1 MPDKDK
7 DQFDLGLPELT
18 PILTRKKSL
27 AEEIAGID
35 VMSFNVNPLPL
46 KDKDIAEIKT
56 FIYEGYD
63 ILTDEKLFER
73 EYTIPPAQTAEEV
86 IGYYARRIAHNI
98 KLPSQ
103 FAALAP
109 KIREFF
115 KYKAFGKEVD
125 LEDKTVI
132 KAMSTNLAS
141 YVIIKEFEKVLRE
154 AIVEEKTP
162 ELLSPGRL
170 LSRCSPFPFSKTIYE
185 AKKTIFNYVA
195 CDNNFERDF
204 AKFLDHSE
212 DVTAFAKLT
221 EQFGFCIEY
230 TDKLAN
236 IRHYY
241 PDFVVKLSN
250 NEHWIVE
257 TKGREDIEVAL
268 KDDAARN
275 WCDNATQL
283 TSTVWK
289 YLKVLQTDYEK
300 LHPEEFNDLL
310 VAVNNKLL

>member
-1 MPDKDK
+1 MPDTDK
-7 DQFDLGLPELT
+7 MQFDLGLPELT

-27 AEEIAGID
+27 AQEIANID

-46 KDKDIAEIKT
+46 KDKEIADTKT

-63 ILTDEKLFER
+63 ILTDEKLLER

-86 IGYYARRIAHNI
+86 IGYYARRIAQNI

-115 KYKAFGKEVD
+115 KHKAFGKEVD
-125 LEDKTVI
+125 LEDKTVVR
-132 KAMSTNLAS
+132 AMSSQLAS
-141 YVIIKEFEKVLRE
+141 YVVAKVFEKVLRE
-154 AIVEEKTP
+154 AVVEEKTP
-162 ELLSPGRL
+162 ELITPSRKLS
-170 LSRCSPFPFSKTIYE
+170 SSFPFPFSKIIYE
-185 AKKTIFNYVA
+185 AKKTIYNYVA

-204 AKFLDHSE
+204 AKFLDNAE
-212 DVTAFAKLT
+212 DVRAFAKLT

-250 NEHWIVE
+250 DEHWIVE
-257 TKGREDIEVAL
+257 TKGREDVEVAM
-268 KDDAARN
+268 KDEAARN

-283 TSTVWK
+283 IGTKWQ
-289 YLKVLQTDYEK
+289 YLKVLQKNFED

-310 VAVNNKLL
+310 VINLL